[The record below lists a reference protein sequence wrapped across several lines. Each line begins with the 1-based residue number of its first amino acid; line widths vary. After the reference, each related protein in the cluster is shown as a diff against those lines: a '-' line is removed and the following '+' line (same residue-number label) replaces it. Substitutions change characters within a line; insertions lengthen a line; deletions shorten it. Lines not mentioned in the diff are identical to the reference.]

1 MTNIDKVIDQINQ
14 HLSEL
19 DGLEVK
25 FQILKNDQFGF
36 KFVVD
41 AVKIEKLK
49 DLEKQNERL
58 SKSYG
63 FTQNIVGMEFEYKD
77 RDGSVNT
84 HKITGFKPRN
94 RKYPI
99 ITMDITRQL
108 SYKFSVSS
116 VKDKLGGDRM
126 INRFANLE
134 KLV

>member
-1 MTNIDKVIDQINQ
+1 MTSIDNVIDKIKEY
-14 HLSEL
+14 LSEL
-19 DGLEVK
+19 DGLDVK
-25 FQILKNDQFGF
+25 VEILKNDQFGF
-36 KFVVD
+36 KLGVD

-63 FTQNIVGMEFEYKD
+63 FTQNIVGMEFEFKD
-77 RDGSVNT
+77 RDGRVNT